1 MPNPFNVGGSA
12 TFPDLN
18 NLKGVYQAMSQAKN
32 PYQMFMNLA
41 GNNPQLQPIIK
52 AMQSGGNP
60 EHPNYRVQYIHVQK
74 WDQANMLVSHHDY
87 PKHHN

>member
-60 EHPNYRVQYIHVQK
+60 EQIFTSMCQQRGINPTDFIKQLQDN
-74 WDQANMLVSHHDY
+74 NT
-87 PKHHN
+87 